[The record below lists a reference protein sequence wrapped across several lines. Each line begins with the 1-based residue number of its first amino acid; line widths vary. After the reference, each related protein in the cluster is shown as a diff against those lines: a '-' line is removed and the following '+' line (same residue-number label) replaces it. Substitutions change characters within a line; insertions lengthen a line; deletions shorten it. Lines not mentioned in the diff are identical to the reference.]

1 MAAATVLIVDD
12 DPSVRA
18 SLTRLMSAS
27 GYEAVAFADAEA
39 FLNYIERDGTAP
51 ACVVLDLHLP
61 GLGGL
66 ELQDVINRREPR
78 VPVIVLTG
86 SEDARELAAARAA
99 RAAKVLRKPCD
110 PALLLAAVATAAQ
123 TPPMRST

>member
-1 MAAATVLIVDD
+1 LAAATVFIVDD

-39 FLNYIERDGTAP
+39 YLAHVQRDGTAP

-61 GLGGL
+61 GLSGL
-66 ELQDVINRREPR
+66 ELQQIINRREPR
-78 VPVIVLTG
+78 VPVVVLTG
-86 SEDARELAAARAA
+86 SEDPRDLAAARAA
-99 RAAKVLRKPCD
+99 GAVKVLRKPSD
-110 PALLLAAVATAAQ
+110 PAVLLAAVAAAAQ
-123 TPPMRST
+123 SPPPSST